1 MAGSVAC
8 SSVQGITTSITKT
21 QCFTVLSPGKADATL
36 SGGIFFFFSP
46 MSGISSRI
54 CSFIFHDSKQNGS
67 LRGGSFRNTTFCDAS
82 VLKGSACQFRRHKS
96 GFDPWVRKI
105 PWRRK
110 WQPTPLKLPRK
121 FHGQSSLAG
130 YSTGGGGPQ
139 KVGHN

>member
-1 MAGSVAC
+1 MWRVPLFRGSQHLLQKHSVSLCFPLEKQMLHFLVA
-8 SSVQGITTSITKT
+8 
-21 QCFTVLSPGKADATL
+21 F
-36 SGGIFFFFSP
+36 FFFFSP

-130 YSTGGGGPQ
+130 YSTGGGGQQ